1 MMHFVPL
8 QQGYKGMQGMEGL
21 IKNMGIPMQRQMMR
35 MLKRNAYVAL
45 VLWGSALLLTGC
57 GTRQASS
64 LQHFAPEAF
73 SQGANFSHY
82 VEASPARACEAARR
96 TLLSQGYVI
105 SVATPDQVT
114 GRKFYQPDAETH
126 VPLEM
131 RIVCA
136 SEAGDAAMVFAA
148 AVQEHHALRKTNS
161 SASLG
166 VGALGSL
173 SLPVQGSND
182 GMVKVGTQTITDP
195 SFYRSFFALL
205 SNHLEP

>member
-1 MMHFVPL
+1 MF
-8 QQGYKGMQGMEGL
+8 G
-21 IKNMGIPMQRQMMR
+21 QRR
-35 MLKRNAYVAL
+35 LKLKAL
-45 VLWGSALLLTGC
+45 ALCGAFITTALLLAGC
-57 GTRQASS
+57 FAHQSTS
-64 LQHFAPEAF
+64 LPRFAPEAF

-96 TLLSQGYVI
+96 TLLSQGYMI
-105 SVATPDQVT
+105 SSATEDQIT

-131 RIVCA
+131 RVVCA

-148 AVQEHHALRKTNS
+148 AVQEYHALRKTNS

-173 SLPVQGSND
+173 SVPVQGSND
-182 GMVKVGTQTITDP
+182 GMVKVGTQTVTDP
-195 SFYRSFFALL
+195 SFYRSFFMLL
-205 SNHLEP
+205 NNHLEP